1 MGNGFTLTD
10 EEAYLVYKLVSRAII
25 RSTNETVG
33 EEIGDA
39 DAIATVVELYMRMA
53 DAMKEG
59 RFP

>member
-1 MGNGFTLTD
+1 MGNGFSLTD

-33 EEIGDA
+33 DEIGNPDT
-39 DAIATVVELYMRMA
+39 IATAAQLYMRMA